1 MAPETDFIDIDIFGK
16 LNLPSL
22 PILKGEK
29 DYKQWWK
36 SVTVYFE
43 ILELEMFL
51 NKNIKELQDPE
62 LKRKWQKCCHFI
74 MVHLLKA
81 INSEVQKDIKTLD

>member
-1 MAPETDFIDIDIFGK
+1 VISAQTRFKIASDTDFININTLGK
-16 LNLPSL
+16 LDLPSL

-43 ILELEMFL
+43 VLELKNFL
-51 NKNIKELQDPE
+51 T
-62 LKRKWQKCCHFI
+62 
-74 MVHLLKA
+74 
-81 INSEVQKDIKTLD
+81 KDIKEPNNPKKKKKW

>member
-1 MAPETDFIDIDIFGK
+1 VISAQTRFKIAPDTDFININTLGK
-16 LNLPSL
+16 LDLPSL

-43 ILELEMFL
+43 VLELKNFL
-51 NKNIKELQDPE
+51 T
-62 LKRKWQKCCHFI
+62 
-74 MVHLLKA
+74 
-81 INSEVQKDIKTLD
+81 KDIKEPNNPKKKKKW